1 MQIFLTVLLKYAIN
15 ILMKTSYITITTR
28 ALKVTR
34 GAVHKWAALEKRP
47 TVEHALQL
55 EDLYGF
61 PMSCFLTSERSQ
73 TWLKVKALSKECLNK
88 KLASFF
94 DKQNINT
101 NKQDH
106 NGNQL

>member
-1 MQIFLTVLLKYAIN
+1 MQIFLTVLLKYATN
-15 ILMKTSYITITTR
+15 RLMKTSYITITTR

-61 PMSCFLTSERSQ
+61 PMSCFLTSERAQ
-73 TWLKVKALSKECLNK
+73 IWLKVKALSKEDLNK
-88 KLASFF
+88 KLALFMDKHNIKSF
-94 DKQNINT
+94 K
-101 NKQDH
+101 
-106 NGNQL
+106 